1 MIKVV
6 SLTSDIVGER
16 KWFLK
21 WRVIKR
27 CNKEPSTLDQ
37 TTLNNGISHH
47 GGCAIVQ
54 VLVLRYNQGANV
66 KWVSVFKDGSRR
78 PF

>member
-6 SLTSDIVGER
+6 SLTSDIVGEG

-21 WRVIKR
+21 WRIIKR

-37 TTLNNGISHH
+37 TTLNNGILFAPRDATKFSKRFHK
-47 GGCAIVQ
+47 VTDFNLP
-54 VLVLRYNQGANV
+54 V
-66 KWVSVFKDGSRR
+66 
-78 PF
+78 